1 MNAAST
7 LRFLKNKLNIKLNKN
22 QINKI
27 CYNIGSDVIF
37 GISHKP
43 KILLSDREVIKI
55 KQKIF
60 FYLILIKPQ
69 FGCKTSKI
77 YKNVKHF
84 SSPLKMTKKFKIQNF
99 KKLRND
105 LEKPAFQLYPTLY
118 NLKKD
123 IENIPNISFARM
135 TGSGST
141 IIGYFER
148 RKDAI
153 YGTKYLKKKYNK
165 YWCIL
170 SKTI

>member
-1 MNAAST
+1 M
-7 LRFLKNKLNIKLNKN
+7 L
-22 QINKI
+22 
-27 CYNIGSDVIF
+27 
-37 GISHKP
+37 
-43 KILLSDREVIKI
+43 KI

-123 IENIPNISFARM
+123 MENIPNISFARM

-153 YGTKYLKKKYNK
+153 YGTKYLKKK
-165 YWCIL
+165 IQ
-170 SKTI
+170 